1 MSKPLTAWRADAGD
15 SSGLNGCWVVTEA
28 HLGGIRLPDE
38 ALRELTLRVQSGNFA
53 FGSDR
58 GIITIDRHAHPP
70 SLDVIATHGPNAGRF
85 VPAIFE
91 QAGGMLRI
99 CFDLSGHVRPSSF
112 TAPPRT
118 NRFLATYRRAFI
130 APRG

>member
-1 MSKPLTAWRADAGD
+1 MPKRLTAWTADAGD

-28 HLGGIRLPDE
+28 HLGGMRLPDE
-38 ALRELTLRVQSGNFA
+38 ALNELTLRVHSGSFA

-58 GIITIDRHAHPP
+58 GIITIDRCAHPP
-70 SLDVIATHGPNAGRF
+70 ALDVIATHGPNAGRF

-99 CFDLSGHVRPSSF
+99 CFDLSGHHRPLEF
-112 TAPPRT
+112 KAPRHT
-118 NRFLATYRRAFI
+118 NRFLATYRRALI
-130 APRG
+130 APRV